1 MMVYTLLILIPV
13 SVLLLLIVQPSGTI
27 YIRLLSIP
35 VLCIIFTACLI
46 LFTDTAAKSALNG
59 LNLWAAVVVPSLF
72 PFFVASEMLSRSGFA
87 RLTGK
92 LLESVM
98 RPVFNVPGC
107 SSLALALG
115 ITSGYPVGAKITS
128 DLRKSNALTRT
139 EAERLLAFT
148 NNSGP
153 LFITGAV
160 GTGMLGSASAG
171 MFLYICH
178 ILACIAVGIVFR
190 FYKRSEKMSSK
201 PSDRFLSRLA
211 TREPG
216 RHTFQKT
223 CSDARE
229 KCKNPFADL
238 KGKLFLHGNTR
249 QDLGTLL
256 GEAVRNSVSTI
267 LSIGGFIVLFSVIIS
282 FLEETGII
290 RMATA
295 AVLSFLPPGG
305 LQWDIES
312 VISGV
317 LSGILEITNGTGTV
331 SSSAPVPLCVKLPA
345 ISFIIGWAGFSVHLQ
360 VMSIVSETD
369 IGVKPYLAGKLL
381 QGIAGAAFTWAGLKL
396 FTIDGMFRQPVLSL
410 PGFNMLSFFQTMGR
424 SVYTLIMIMAMW
436 YGIIK
441 LMRLGLAMKKKSSI

>member
-92 LLESVM
+92 LLEPVM

-178 ILACIAVGIVFR
+178 ILACI
-190 FYKRSEKMSSK
+190 
-201 PSDRFLSRLA
+201 
-211 TREPG
+211 
-216 RHTFQKT
+216 
-223 CSDARE
+223 
-229 KCKNPFADL
+229 
-238 KGKLFLHGNTR
+238 
-249 QDLGTLL
+249 
-256 GEAVRNSVSTI
+256 
-267 LSIGGFIVLFSVIIS
+267 
-282 FLEETGII
+282 
-290 RMATA
+290 
-295 AVLSFLPPGG
+295 
-305 LQWDIES
+305 
-312 VISGV
+312 
-317 LSGILEITNGTGTV
+317 
-331 SSSAPVPLCVKLPA
+331 
-345 ISFIIGWAGFSVHLQ
+345 
-360 VMSIVSETD
+360 
-369 IGVKPYLAGKLL
+369 
-381 QGIAGAAFTWAGLKL
+381 
-396 FTIDGMFRQPVLSL
+396 
-410 PGFNMLSFFQTMGR
+410 
-424 SVYTLIMIMAMW
+424 
-436 YGIIK
+436 
-441 LMRLGLAMKKKSSI
+441 